1 MPMFWKIL
9 KAIQTNYLREYGLPV
24 PRGVNS
30 TQTNYLG
37 DNLTNALSPFVRPM
51 KIVSD
56 IIIIIIII
64 IIAFLYF
71 LRS

>member
-1 MPMFWKIL
+1 M
-9 KAIQTNYLREYGLPV
+9 QTNYLREYGFPV
-24 PRGVNS
+24 PRGVNN